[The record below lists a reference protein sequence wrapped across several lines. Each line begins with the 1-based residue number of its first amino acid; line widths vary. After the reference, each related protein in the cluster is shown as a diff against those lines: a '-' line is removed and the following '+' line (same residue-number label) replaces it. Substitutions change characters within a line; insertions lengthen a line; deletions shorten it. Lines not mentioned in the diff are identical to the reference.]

1 MISSINS
8 ASSSMSI
15 SMPSKRTEQVLND
28 EQKTLISDT
37 LADFDPENLTESDA
51 LSIVETFSE
60 AGIQPGSGL
69 GDAMEALGFDA
80 QTLGDLVNN
89 DSDASRPPPPPPPAQ
104 NEVEISSMVSYLA
117 DLMEERLASTD
128 TSTLT
133 DQDKQAIY
141 SSVLEKFGLEEDD
154 SIINTTA

>member
-69 GDAMEALGFDA
+69 GDAMEELGFDA

-128 TSTLT
+128 TSTLS